1 MHCAC
6 ARWQFETVFN
16 VCLGFTPYI
25 DNYMH
30 MGGFFAGFF
39 LGLGLFTR
47 DKSGVITKRQHDISA
62 ASLTIVGS
70 IFVLA
75 LTSISTSDIREW

>member
-1 MHCAC
+1 M
-6 ARWQFETVFN
+6 
-16 VCLGFTPYI
+16 CLGFTPYI